1 MLTRRELLATGG
13 LALVGRL
20 LPFLP
25 RIRVSPRSPVGE
37 ASEAEIAMRTA
48 GGGARVRFDPVG
60 LHVTPGTTVR
70 WVRVEGV
77 HTATAYHPS
86 NGDLPRRI
94 PAGARPWDSGY
105 LTEPGATFEVTLEA
119 EGVYDYFC
127 RPHEAAGMAGRI
139 VVSDGDRSAAGGA
152 AAWRGAEP
160 DDRIPGSVRETLPP
174 VEAIL
179 ERGRVAGG
187 GRGR

>member
-1 MLTRRELLATGG
+1 
-13 LALVGRL
+13 
-20 LPFLP
+20 
-25 RIRVSPRSPVGE
+25 
-37 ASEAEIAMRTA
+37 MRAA
-48 GGGARVRFDPVG
+48 GGGARVWFDPVG
-60 LHVTPGTTVR
+60 LHVPPGTTVR

-77 HTATAYHPS
+77 HTTTAYHPS

-94 PAGARPWDSGY
+94 PGGARPWDSGY

-139 VVSDGDRSAAGGA
+139 VVSGEDRPATDRA

-160 DDRIPGSVRETLPP
+160 DDRMPVPVRQTLPA

-179 ERGRVAGG
+179 ERGRVPAGTPG
-187 GRGR
+187 G